1 MSLKEKLLQSGPARK
16 ASHWFYNLPQRDQ
29 DALKYLSAA
38 VAVVLIYLVI
48 WLPVQNYADRAERAV
63 ERESETLAWIKQNEP
78 VARELATRGAAGS
91 TASLAGQSMLSAVGN
106 SAKKFSIELRRFE
119 PEGDSKMRVWLER
132 VPFNQML
139 LWLDDLEKQFGVQ
152 VEQISVDRDDTPGV
166 VTARLTLVLS

>member
-1 MSLKEKLLQSGPARK
+1 MSLKEKLLQSGPAKK

-38 VAVVLIYLVI
+38 VVIVLIYLMI
-48 WLPVQNYADRAERAV
+48 WLPVQNYTERAERAV

-78 VARELATRGAAGS
+78 AARELAARGGSGS
-91 TASLAGQSMLSAVGN
+91 TSNLAGQSFLSAVGN
-106 SAKKFSIELRRFE
+106 SAKQFQIELRRFE
-119 PEGDSKMRVWLER
+119 PEGDRKMRVWLER

-139 LWLDDLEKQFGVQ
+139 LWLDSLEKQFGVQ

-166 VTARLTLVLS
+166 VTARLTLILS